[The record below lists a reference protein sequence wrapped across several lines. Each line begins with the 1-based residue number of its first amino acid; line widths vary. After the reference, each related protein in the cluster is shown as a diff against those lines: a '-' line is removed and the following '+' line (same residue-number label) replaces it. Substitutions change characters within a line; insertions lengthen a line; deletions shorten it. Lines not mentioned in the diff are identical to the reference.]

1 MNRSYY
7 FCNTH
12 MNFAS
17 GCQVITLHDGD
28 KMEKVAEV
36 WAKGNGYKAVYVY
49 DMDHNFVWSYNF

>member
-12 MNFAS
+12 MGFAS

-28 KMEKVAEV
+28 KMDAVARR
-36 WAKGNGYKAVYVY
+36 WAETNGYKTVYVY
-49 DMDHNFVWSYNF
+49 DMNHNFVWSYNF